1 MTESKFDYE
10 ALLDRA
16 VNVLEKGKIESRLE
30 VPPVISFI
38 EGSKTK
44 ISNLSE
50 IAKVLNR
57 EEEHIL
63 KYISKRLATQASR
76 AGDKVVLKG
85 VFSREQLN
93 VILEQYMKEYVICPT
108 CKRPDTK
115 LVKEKDLL
123 YLVCMA
129 CGSRTAVRK
138 L

>member
-1 MTESKFDYE
+1 MKENEIGYE
-10 ALLDRA
+10 TLLDRA
-16 VNVLEKGKIESRLE
+16 INVLEKGKSESRLE
-30 VPPVISFI
+30 VPPVISFV

-50 IAKVLNR
+50 IAKKLGR
-57 EEEHIL
+57 EEDHL
-63 KYISKRLATQASR
+63 MKYISKRLATQVSR

-93 VILEQYMKEYVICPT
+93 IMVDQYMKEYVICPT

-115 LVKEKDLL
+115 LVREKDLL

>member
-1 MTESKFDYE
+1 MSESEFKYE
-10 ALLDRA
+10 TLLDRA
-16 VNVLEKGKIESRLE
+16 INVLEKGKSESRLE
-30 VPPVISFI
+30 VPPVSSFV

-50 IAKVLNR
+50 IAKKLGR
-57 EEEHIL
+57 DEDHIL

-93 VILEQYMKEYVICPT
+93 VIVDQYMKEYVICPT

-115 LVKEKDLL
+115 LVREKDLL

>member
-1 MTESKFDYE
+1 MSESDFKYE
-10 ALLDRA
+10 TLLDRA
-16 VNVLEKGKIESRLE
+16 INVLEKGKSESRLE
-30 VPPVISFI
+30 VPPVSSFV

-50 IAKVLNR
+50 IAKKLGR
-57 EEEHIL
+57 DEDHIL

-76 AGDKVVLKG
+76 AGDTVVLKG

-93 VILEQYMKEYVICPT
+93 VIVDQYMKEYVICPT

-115 LVKEKDLL
+115 LVREKDLL

>member
-1 MTESKFDYE
+1 MSENEIKYE
-10 ALLDRA
+10 TLLDRA
-16 VNVLEKGKIESRLE
+16 INVLEKGKSESRLE
-30 VPPVISFI
+30 VPSIVSFV

-44 ISNLSE
+44 VSNLNE
-50 IAKVLNR
+50 IAKKLSR
-57 EEEHIL
+57 EEDHII

-76 AGDKVVLKG
+76 VGDKIVLKG
-85 VFSREQLN
+85 IFSREQLN
-93 VILEQYMKEYVICPT
+93 VMIDQYMKEYVICPT

>member
-1 MTESKFDYE
+1 MTESEIRYD

-16 VNVLEKGKIESRLE
+16 INVLEKGKSESRLE
-30 VPPVISFI
+30 VPPVISFV

-50 IAKVLNR
+50 IAKKLGR
-57 EEEHIL
+57 EEDHVM

-93 VILEQYMKEYVICPT
+93 VIVEQYMKEYVICPT

>member
-1 MTESKFDYE
+1 MTESKIDYE

-63 KYISKRLATQASR
+63 KYISKRLATPASR

>member
-1 MTESKFDYE
+1 MDESNFRYE
-10 ALLDRA
+10 TLLDRA
-16 VNVLEKGKIESRLE
+16 INVLEKGKSESRLE
-30 VPPVISFI
+30 VPPIVSFV

-50 IAKVLNR
+50 ISKKLGR
-57 EEEHIL
+57 EEDHL
-63 KYISKRLATQASR
+63 MKYISRKLATQASR
-76 AGDKVVLKG
+76 AGDKIVLKG
-85 VFSREQLN
+85 VFSRDQLN
-93 VILEQYMKEYVICPT
+93 VIIDQYMKEYVICPT

>member
-1 MTESKFDYE
+1 MTESKIDYE
-10 ALLDRA
+10 TLLDRA

>member
-1 MTESKFDYE
+1 MTESKIDYE